1 MFNQMKAMGA
11 VAGLLKNKEKLKEK
25 ADEVKHKLET
35 TRVFGESGGGAVRVT
50 CTCRL
55 VVERIEIAPA
65 LASGADPAQLV
76 TVEMTNPV
84 PTAQLEKLVESGVN
98 DALTKAQDRAKEII
112 AQAADEM
119 GLGEI
124 LGQSDLAGLLG

>member
-25 ADEVKHKLET
+25 AEEVKLKLET

-55 VVERIEIAPA
+55 VIERIEIAPA
-65 LASGADPAQLV
+65 LASSGD
-76 TVEMTNPV
+76 
-84 PTAQLEKLVESGVN
+84 TAQLEQLVEQGVN
-98 DALTKAQDRAKEII
+98 EALENAQEQAKSII
-112 AQAADEM
+112 AQAAEEM
-119 GLGEI
+119 GLGDI
-124 LGQSDLAGLLG
+124 IGSGDLGNLSGLLG

>member
-11 VAGLLKNKEKLKEK
+11 VAGLLKNKEKLKDK
-25 ADEVKHKLET
+25 ADEVKVKLET

-65 LASGADPAQLV
+65 LASAGDPA
-76 TVEMTNPV
+76 P
-84 PTAQLEKLVESGVN
+84 LEKLVEEAVN
-98 DALTKAQDRAKEII
+98 EALENAQERAKTII
-112 AQAADEM
+112 AQAAEEM
-119 GLGEI
+119 GLGDI
-124 LGQSDLAGLLG
+124 IGSGDLGNLTGLLS

>member
-25 ADEVKHKLET
+25 ADEVKVRLET

-65 LASGADPAQLV
+65 LASGAEPA
-76 TVEMTNPV
+76 E
-84 PTAQLEKLVESGVN
+84 LERLVEEGVN
-98 DALTKAQDRAKEII
+98 DALVKAQDRAKAII

>member
-25 ADEVKHKLET
+25 GEEVKVRLET
-35 TRVFGESGGGAVRVT
+35 TRVFGEAAGGAVRVT

-65 LASGADPAQLV
+65 LATGADHAELERH
-76 TVEMTNPV
+76 VE
-84 PTAQLEKLVESGVN
+84 EGVN
-98 DALTKAQDRAKEII
+98 DALLKAQDKAKDII
-112 AQAADEM
+112 AQAADEL

-124 LGQSDLAGLLG
+124 IGQGDLAGLLG